1 MTLAARLDRSLPRPL
16 QREAWWLSA
25 AAASA
30 SPAAATPSPQG
41 AALSEVAPSQAAPP
55 KTVAAESGTQ
65 AKAGTDHGPPDD
77 RFRWP
82 PTAHLAALIA
92 CVIAA
97 NLLLYHRWP
106 GLAFVPFAVTVFL
119 ATVATLPG
127 RRIPRGPALLL
138 VASQLPLIEHH
149 QLLAVA
155 FAVSGLAVSLVW
167 ARAAARPG
175 AAEVA
180 LKAAQ
185 LLLSSVKQPFR
196 AIRFASLAVQ
206 AGGRGE
212 DTGTMALKA
221 ASRLA
226 FPLLGATA
234 LLVLLA
240 VANPV
245 IEGWIDQLFTLDI
258 HFAALLWRVVFLS
271 IVASF
276 VWPFLSWPGG
286 VLPQMPALDAGAPA
300 GRWLGLNAGSVTLAL
315 VLFNAMLL
323 VQVGTDV
330 RYLLAGGELPEGL
343 TYSAYAR
350 RGAFAL
356 MATAVLAGGFAVL
369 ARPYLGARPGL
380 RGLMYLWLAQNLAL
394 TGAAGY
400 RLWMYVEA
408 YGLTTLRI
416 HAAIWTVLVGLG
428 LVLIAWQIRRER
440 STGWLLR
447 RVAAL
452 ALATLYLCSF
462 VNFSHIV
469 ASHNIARLKGPGEPV
484 CETGY
489 PVAPSHAP
497 SDAWCKTVRPRIDSW
512 RDWDFRTW
520 RTIGYLEAE
529 KVRRRM
535 NENPGRR

>member
-1 MTLAARLDRSLPRPL
+1 MTLAATLDRSLPRPL
-16 QREAWWLSA
+16 QREGWWLSA
-25 AAASA
+25 AAA
-30 SPAAATPSPQG
+30 PAGQTAKAEAGADAAVPAQG
-41 AALSEVAPSQAAPP
+41 AGGAM
-55 KTVAAESGTQ
+55 
-65 AKAGTDHGPPDD
+65 HGPPDE

-82 PTAHLAALIA
+82 PKAQLAALIA

-106 GLAFVPFAVTVFL
+106 GLAFAPFAVAVFL
-119 ATVATLPG
+119 AAVATLPG
-127 RRIPRGPALLL
+127 RKIPRGPALLL
-138 VASQLPLIEHH
+138 VASQLPLIEYQ

-155 FAVSGLAVSLVW
+155 FAVAGLAASLVW
-167 ARAAARPG
+167 ARAAARP
-175 AAEVA
+175 A
-180 LKAAQ
+180 AAQ
-185 LLLSSVKQPFR
+185 LAFTAAILLLSSTRQPFR
-196 AIRFASLAVQ
+196 AMRFASLAVQ
-206 AGGRGE
+206 AGSRGE

-226 FPLLGATA
+226 FPLLGAAA
-234 LLVLLA
+234 LLALLA

-245 IEGWIDQLFTLDI
+245 IEGWLDRLLTFDI
-258 HFAALLWRVVFLS
+258 HLLPLLGRLVFLS
-271 IVASF
+271 LVASL
-276 VWPFLSWPGG
+276 VWPFLAWSG
-286 VLPQMPALDAGAPA
+286 VLPRMRALDAGPPA

-380 RGLMYLWLAQNLAL
+380 RCLMYLWLAQNLAL

-400 RLWMYVEA
+400 RLWIYVEA
-408 YGLTTLRI
+408 YGLTLLRI

-428 LVLIAWQIRRER
+428 LALIAWQIRRER
-440 STGWLLR
+440 SSGWLLAR
-447 RVAAL
+447 LAL
-452 ALATLYLCSF
+452 LGLATLYLCAF

-484 CETGY
+484 CEAGY
-489 PVAPSHAP
+489 PVAPSYAP
-497 SDAWCKTVRPRIDSW
+497 SEAWCRTTRPRIDSW

>member
-1 MTLAARLDRSLPRPL
+1 MTLAATLDRSLPRPL
-16 QREAWWLSA
+16 RREAWWLATA
-25 AAASA
+25 AAPAG
-30 SPAAATPSPQG
+30 PAAVAKAETD
-41 AALSEVAPSQAAPP
+41 AAPAQQAAGG
-55 KTVAAESGTQ
+55 AMY
-65 AKAGTDHGPPDD
+65 GPPDE

-82 PTAHLAALIA
+82 AKAQLAALLA

-106 GLAFVPFAVTVFL
+106 GLALVPFAAAVFL

-138 VASQLPLIEHH
+138 VASQLPLIEY
-149 QLLAVA
+149 QQILAVA
-155 FAVSGLAVSLVW
+155 FAITGLAASLVW
-167 ARAAARPG
+167 ARAAARP
-175 AAEVA
+175 AAVQVA
-180 LKAAQ
+180 FTAAV
-185 LLLSSVKQPFR
+185 LLLSSIRQPFR
-196 AIRFASLAVQ
+196 AMRFASLAIQ
-206 AGGRGE
+206 AGSRGE
-212 DTGTMALKA
+212 NTGTMALKA

-245 IEGWIDQLFTLDI
+245 IEGWVQQLLTLDI
-258 HFAALLWRVVFLS
+258 HFALLLWRLAFLS
-271 IVASF
+271 IVASL
-276 VWPFLSWPGG
+276 VWPFLSWSG

-356 MATAVLAGGFAVL
+356 MATAALAGGFAVL

-380 RGLMYLWLAQNLAL
+380 RGLMYLWLAQNLVL

-400 RLWMYVEA
+400 RLWIYVEA

-416 HAAIWTVLVGLG
+416 HAAIWTALVGLG
-428 LVLIAWQIRRER
+428 LVLIAWQIRCER
-440 STGWLLR
+440 SNGWLLAR
-447 RVAAL
+447 L
-452 ALATLYLCSF
+452 AVLGLTTLYLCSF
-462 VNFSHIV
+462 VNFAHIV
-469 ASHNIARLKGPGEPV
+469 ASHNIARLKGPGEPI

-489 PVAPSHAP
+489 PVASSHAP
-497 SDAWCKTVRPRIDSW
+497 SNAWCRTVRPRIDTW

-535 NENPGRR
+535 NENPRRR

>member
-1 MTLAARLDRSLPRPL
+1 MTLAATLDRSLPRPL

-25 AAASA
+25 AAAPA
-30 SPAAATPSPQG
+30 RPAAEPEAG
-41 AALSEVAPSQAAPP
+41 ADDAPAPQAAP
-55 KTVAAESGTQ
+55 AERQ
-65 AKAGTDHGPPDD
+65 GPPDEH
-77 RFRWP
+77 FRWP
-82 PTAHLAALIA
+82 PNAQLAALLA
-92 CVIAA
+92 CVVAA

-106 GLAFVPFAVTVFL
+106 GLAFVPFAVAVFL

-138 VASQLPLIEHH
+138 VASQLPLIEYQ

-155 FAVSGLAVSLVW
+155 FAVGGLAVSLVW

-175 AAEVA
+175 AAQVA
-180 LKAAQ
+180 LKAAL

-196 AIRFASLAVQ
+196 ALRFASLAVQ
-206 AGGRGE
+206 AANRGE
-212 DTGTMALKA
+212 GSGTTAQKA

-226 FPLLGATA
+226 FPVLGATA

-245 IEGWIDQLFTLDI
+245 IEGWLDRLLTLDI
-258 HFAALLWRVVFLS
+258 HLAALLWRVVFLS
-271 IVASF
+271 AVASL
-276 VWPFLSWPGG
+276 VWPFLAWSG
-286 VLPQMPALDAGAPA
+286 VLPPLRALDAGAPA

-356 MATAVLAGGFAVL
+356 MATAVLAGAFAVL
-369 ARPYLGARPGL
+369 ARPYLGERPGL

-400 RLWMYVEA
+400 RLWIYVEA
-408 YGLTTLRI
+408 YGLTSLRI
-416 HAAIWTVLVGLG
+416 HAAIWTALVGLG
-428 LVLIAWQIRRER
+428 LVLIAWQIRRDR
-440 STGWLLR
+440 SSGWLLAR
-447 RVAAL
+447 L
-452 ALATLYLCSF
+452 AVLGLATLYLCSF
-462 VNFSHIV
+462 VNFAHIV
-469 ASHNIARLKGPGEPV
+469 ASHNLARQKGPGEPV
-484 CETGY
+484 CEAGY

-497 SDAWCKTVRPRIDSW
+497 SEAWCRTTRPLIAGW

-520 RTIGYLEAE
+520 RTIGYLEAQ

>member
-1 MTLAARLDRSLPRPL
+1 MTLAATLDRSLPRPL
-16 QREAWWLSA
+16 QREGWWLSA
-25 AAASA
+25 AAA
-30 SPAAATPSPQG
+30 PAGQTAKAEAG
-41 AALSEVAPSQAAPP
+41 AGAAPP
-55 KTVAAESGTQ
+55 AQGSGG
-65 AKAGTDHGPPDD
+65 AMHGPPDE

-82 PTAHLAALIA
+82 PNAQLAALIA
-92 CVIAA
+92 SVIAA
-97 NLLLYHRWP
+97 NLLLYHPWP
-106 GLAFVPFAVTVFL
+106 GLAFVPFAFIAFL

-127 RRIPRGPALLL
+127 RKIPRGPALLL
-138 VASQLPLIEHH
+138 VASQLPLIEYQ

-155 FAVSGLAVSLVW
+155 FAVGGLAASLVW
-167 ARAAARPG
+167 ARAAARP
-175 AAEVA
+175 A
-180 LKAAQ
+180 AAQ
-185 LLLSSVKQPFR
+185 LAFTAAILLLSSIRQPFR
-196 AIRFASLAVQ
+196 AMRFASLAVQ
-206 AGGRGE
+206 AGGHGE

-226 FPLLGATA
+226 FPLLGAAA

-245 IEGWIDQLFTLDI
+245 IEGWLDRLLTFDI
-258 HFAALLWRVVFLS
+258 HLLPLLGRLVFLA
-271 IVASF
+271 IVASLI
-276 VWPFLSWPGG
+276 WPFLAWSG
-286 VLPQMPALDAGAPA
+286 VLPRMRSLDDGPPA

-356 MATAVLAGGFAVL
+356 MATAVLAGAFAVL

-380 RGLMYLWLAQNLAL
+380 RGLMYLWLAQNLVL

-400 RLWMYVEA
+400 RLWIYVEA

-440 STGWLLR
+440 SSGWLLAR
-447 RVAAL
+447 LAL
-452 ALATLYLCSF
+452 LGLATLYLCAF

-484 CETGY
+484 CEAGY
-489 PVAPSHAP
+489 PVAPSYAP
-497 SDAWCKTVRPRIDSW
+497 SEAWCRTTRPRIDTW

>member
-1 MTLAARLDRSLPRPL
+1 MTLAATLDRSLPRPL
-16 QREAWWLSA
+16 QREAWWLVTA
-25 AAASA
+25 A
-30 SPAAATPSPQG
+30 
-41 AALSEVAPSQAAPP
+41 APSQAEAPETTAP
-55 KTVAAESGTQ
+55 AETGTTEPEAGADDASAPRAAPAERQ
-65 AKAGTDHGPPDD
+65 GPPDE
-77 RFRWP
+77 RFGWP
-82 PTAHLAALIA
+82 PQASLAALIV
-92 CVIAA
+92 CIVAA

-119 ATVATLPG
+119 AMVATLPG

-138 VASQLPLIEHH
+138 LASQLPLIEYQ

-155 FAVSGLAVSLVW
+155 FAIAGLAASLVW
-167 ARAAARPG
+167 ARSAARPG
-175 AAEVA
+175 AAQVIA
-180 LKAAQ
+180 RAIL

-196 AIRFASLAVQ
+196 AIRFASLALQ
-206 AGGRGE
+206 AGNRGE
-212 DTGTMALKA
+212 STGTTVLKA
-221 ASRLA
+221 AGRLA
-226 FPLLGATA
+226 FPLLGTAA

-245 IEGWIDQLFTLDI
+245 IEGWLGQLLVLNI
-258 HFAALLWRVVFLS
+258 HLVPLLWRLVFLS
-271 IVASF
+271 LVASL
-276 VWPFLSWPGG
+276 VWPFLAWSG
-286 VLPQMPALDAGAPA
+286 VLPPKREMDAGEPV
-300 GRWLGLNAGSVTLAL
+300 GRWLGLNAGSVSLAL
-315 VLFNAMLL
+315 FLFNAMLL
-323 VQVGTDV
+323 VQVGTDA

-356 MATAVLAGGFAVL
+356 MATAVLAGAFAVL
-369 ARPYLGARPGL
+369 ARPYLGKRPQL
-380 RGLMYLWLAQNLAL
+380 RGLMYLWLVQNLVL
-394 TGAAGY
+394 TAAAGY
-400 RLWMYVEA
+400 RLWIYIEA

-428 LVLIAWQIRRER
+428 LVLIAWQIRQER
-440 STGWLLR
+440 STGWLLA

-462 VNFSHIV
+462 VNFGHIV
-469 ASHNIARLKGPGEPV
+469 ASHNIARLKGPGEPI

-489 PVAPSHAP
+489 PVAPSYAP
-497 SDAWCKTVRPRIDSW
+497 SEAWCRTVRPRIDTW

-535 NENPGRR
+535 HENPGRR